1 MKSTETGWHN
11 VVERGRVGTIIEVL
25 CVCVYICMGMYTGR
39 KATSSQAVSALI
51 PDRVKWRVF
60 LVPSS
65 PTEVFRV

>member
-1 MKSTETGWHN
+1 M
-11 VVERGRVGTIIEVL
+11 
-25 CVCVYICMGMYTGR
+25 CVYICMGMYTGR
-39 KATSSQAVSALI
+39 KAMSSQAVSALI